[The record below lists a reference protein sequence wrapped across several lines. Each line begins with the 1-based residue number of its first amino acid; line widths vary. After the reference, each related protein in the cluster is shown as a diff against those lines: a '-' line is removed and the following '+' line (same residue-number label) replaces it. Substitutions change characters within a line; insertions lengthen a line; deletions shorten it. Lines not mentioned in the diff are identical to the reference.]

1 MLTRNRSSVLLIDD
15 DHDMRWAMRNI
26 LVDAGFDVLEAH
38 AGEPGLDLAS
48 RHPPDAVVL
57 DMRMS
62 GMGGEEVLRR
72 LLQRDR
78 RLPIVIATA
87 YGTIAGA
94 INAMKEGAFEYLTK
108 PFRNDQF
115 VDAVKRAI
123 ARRMAFHKPN
133 TEDLRADVF
142 GLMGGSS
149 AIQKL
154 ADEIEAVA
162 RSDYSVIVQ
171 GETGSGKEIV
181 AQSLHRHSGRAAKP
195 FVVIDCGAIAES
207 LINSEFF
214 GHEKGAFT
222 GAAARHHG
230 CFEAAAKGGTIFLDE
245 IGNLST
251 AGQKALLRALEARTI
266 HRVGGS
272 EQISLDVR
280 VIAATND
287 ALKERSESGD
297 FREDLYYRLAE
308 YVVSVPPLRAR
319 PEDIPFLAG
328 RFLGQARECLG
339 HPPIEIEPKA
349 LELLQAHDWPGNVR
363 ELRNV
368 MRRAALTSSDVVS
381 AAHIADRFY
390 RAPTPPAQTTPMAPA
405 AMPLRDQMRCHV
417 RAVERDAVLDALNR
431 ANGNKAEAARLLG
444 VDYKTYRLKLKRFE
458 GERGEIRQ

>member
-15 DHDMRWAMRNI
+15 DHDMRWAMRSI
-26 LVDAGFDVLEAH
+26 LVDAGFDVMEAQ
-38 AGEPGLDLAS
+38 AGEPGLELAS

-62 GMGGEEVLRR
+62 GIGGEEVLRR

-87 YGTIAGA
+87 YGTITGA
-94 INAMKEGAFEYLTK
+94 INAIKEGAFEYLTK

-115 VDAVKRAI
+115 VDVVKRAV
-123 ARRMAFHKPN
+123 ARRAAIHKQSAEN
-133 TEDLRADVF
+133 VRADIF
-142 GLMGGSS
+142 GLMGKSA

-162 RSDYSVIVQ
+162 RSDYSVVVQ

-181 AQSLHRHSGRAAKP
+181 AQSLHRHSGRVAKP
-195 FVVIDCGAIAES
+195 FIIVDCGAIAES

-222 GAAARHHG
+222 GAAARHCG

-245 IGNLST
+245 IGNLSI

-287 ALKERSESGD
+287 ALKERAEAGD

-308 YVVSVPPLRAR
+308 YVISVPPLRAR
-319 PEDIPFLAG
+319 PEDVPFLAE
-328 RFLGQARECLG
+328 RFLVQARDCLGQA
-339 HPPIEIEPKA
+339 PIDIDAKA
-349 LELLQAHDWPGNVR
+349 LELLQAHHWPGNVR

-368 MRRAALTSSDVVS
+368 MRRAALTSADAVS
-381 AAHIADRFY
+381 PAHIADRLN
-390 RAPTPPAQTTPMAPA
+390 RAPLPPSQTQMAA
-405 AMPLRDQMRCHV
+405 AAAPLRDQMRCQV

-431 ANGNKAEAARLLG
+431 AKGNKAEAARLLG
-444 VDYKTYRLKLKRFE
+444 VDYKTYRLKLKRLE
-458 GERGEIRQ
+458 GEGGDIRQ